1 MAAGSIKLDI
11 PDYLKAP
18 FEEEVKSGVDENKD
32 KYFYNM
38 DIELERPVTYVLDEI
53 IKKIHSKPREI
64 PKNVTNGKEFEEGV
78 DPKTTYMSD

>member
-18 FEEEVKSGVDENKD
+18 FEEEIKNSVDEKKD

-38 DIELERPVTYVLDEI
+38 DIELERPVTHVLDEI
-53 IKKIHSKPREI
+53 IKKIHSKPRET

-78 DPKTTYMSD
+78 DPKTAYMSD